1 MHFYVLCS
9 CTVPSLPSELAED
22 ILILICRMIMA
33 ISIAALMMS
42 LAPQLNAFFGCGE
55 SKLIEVSDGHMGCLT
70 EGAARSGIRKLLYLR
85 NWRLGG
91 LCSVLLGLF
100 CV

>member
-22 ILILICRMIMA
+22 ILILICRMITA
-33 ISIAALMMS
+33 ISVAALMMS

-55 SKLIEVSDGHMGCLT
+55 TKLIEESDGHMGCLT
-70 EGAARSGIRKLLYLR
+70 EGAA
-85 NWRLGG
+85 
-91 LCSVLLGLF
+91 
-100 CV
+100 